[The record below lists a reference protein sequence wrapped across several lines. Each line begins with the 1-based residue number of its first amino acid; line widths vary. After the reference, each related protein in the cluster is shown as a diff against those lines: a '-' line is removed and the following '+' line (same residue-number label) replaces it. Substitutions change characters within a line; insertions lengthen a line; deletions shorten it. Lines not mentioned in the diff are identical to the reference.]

1 MARRKIEVKTDEP
14 VATPSKEIDFY
25 PENAREINFKQA
37 VADSTRNHKKDV
49 AARKAGAKET
59 K

>member
-1 MARRKIEVKTDEP
+1 MATPEPRKIKVT
-14 VATPSKEIDFY
+14 TPETSKEEVDFY

-49 AARKAGAKET
+49 AARKAGAKER